1 MRYIVRSNDDKRFLA
16 LVIVNSLPHAIL
28 EAREKGLTNFNVEL
42 APNPPIFR
50 N

>member
-1 MRYIVRSNDDKRFLA
+1 MKYIVRSNDEKRFLA
-16 LVIVNSLPHAIL
+16 VVIATSLSEAML

-42 APNPPIFR
+42 ASNPPIFR